1 MSVGMAMR
9 RLLLS
14 AFLSLGVAGLAWAE
28 GAKIAL
34 VVGNADYRHIPSLD
48 NTLRDAHGIA
58 DMLRGF
64 GFTVQEG
71 YDLDR
76 PGFESFLRLA
86 VLNIPEGSSVVFFY
100 AGHGIQIGR
109 RNYLLPTDVAFKSVY
124 DLPVESIT
132 LDRVIELLS
141 ARGASHVAMIDACRE
156 NPFPNLRLAA
166 NLDAALFETGTG
178 FEVFATPINS
188 LVAFSTSPGQVAYDG
203 EKGGN
208 GPYAQAILTAASDH
222 AGDNILNLLA
232 DVRQRVYQST
242 KGRQVPWES
251 STLVQPFFLADA
263 TPQSPPAVADT
274 LRETAPATE
283 TTGKISLVFAREL
296 RLDEQLTEMNGGPL
310 TDPVLIE
317 QPQQGQL
324 ELAAGIAVYRPH
336 LVETRMTGDS
346 GHMLRDRFSIRPDRD
361 SPRILTVEME
371 LTPDPCDV
379 EAGDALDLQ
388 GVGLYRL
395 PNEIDGEAALVACQQ
410 AVRQN
415 PGVARFVY
423 QLGRAQ
429 QASGDLQG
437 AYASFSAAAE
447 AGHIRADTAAAY
459 LLLTSRIDRKVIS
472 IPFDEAKANALLEN
486 AIARGDPFAM
496 HSRGLRLLRNGPDEV
511 DRQRGFELLERAAE
525 LGHTYSMNELG
536 TFFLDPDN
544 PHYRPER
551 GLTYLRASA
560 ARKDIYGYNN
570 LGLVALRGHDK
581 VKPDFT
587 AARDW
592 FERAA
597 EGGHPFAPANLGRMI
612 MRGQLGKPDPKAAM
626 RWYDMGL
633 SRGDGWAGV
642 NASSIV
648 LKGEASPL
656 GPADAALRAA
666 KALHLPAR
674 DAAEQAGQMLDRI
687 RDADLNRATQ
697 MLLNEMGEPVV
708 VDGAAGPATLA
719 ALDRLGQRSGLG
731 VSRPDEGPRQWLTL
745 AARVWLARNPPRV
758 DLF

>member
-1 MSVGMAMR
+1 MRVGMVMR

-14 AFLSLGVAGLAWAE
+14 AALSLGVADLALAD

-48 NTLRDAHGIA
+48 NTLRDARGVA

-64 GFTVQEG
+64 GFSVQEG

-76 PGFESFLRLA
+76 PAFESFLRLA
-86 VLNIPEGSSVVFFY
+86 VLNIPEGSAVVFFY

-132 LDRVIELLS
+132 LDRVVELLS

-208 GPYAQAILTAASDH
+208 GPYAQAILAAAPEH
-222 AGDNILNLLA
+222 AGDNILSLLA
-232 DVRQRVYQST
+232 DVRQRVYHTT

-251 STLVQPFFLADA
+251 STLVEPFYLADS
-263 TPQSPPAVADT
+263 TVLSPPAVVDT
-274 LRETAPATE
+274 TRGTAPDPV
-283 TTGKISLVFAREL
+283 GDMSLVFAREL
-296 RLDEQLTEMNGGPL
+296 RLDAQLAELNGGPL
-310 TDPVLIE
+310 ADPVLVE
-317 QPQQGQL
+317 PPQQGQL
-324 ELAAGIAVYRPH
+324 ELATDTAIYRPH
-336 LVETRMTGDS
+336 LVETRMTRDG
-346 GHMLRDRFSIRPDRD
+346 GHILRDRFRIRPDRD

-371 LTPDPCDV
+371 LTPDPCDA

-395 PNEIDGEAALVACQQ
+395 PNEIDREAALVACEQ

-429 QASGDLQG
+429 QAGGDLQG

-447 AGHIRADTAAAY
+447 AGHIRAATAAAY
-459 LLLTSRIDRKVIS
+459 LLLTTRIDRKA
-472 IPFDEAKANALLEN
+472 IPIPLDEAKANALLED

-496 HSRGLRLLRNGPDEV
+496 HSRGLRLLRNGPAET

-525 LGHTYSMNELG
+525 LGHSYSMNELG

-560 ARKDIYGYNN
+560 ERKDIYGYNN
-570 LGLVALRGHDK
+570 LGLVALRGYEG
-581 VKPDFT
+581 VRPDFNV
-587 AARDW
+587 ARDW

-642 NASSIV
+642 NASSII
-648 LKGEASPL
+648 LKGDASPL

-674 DAAEQAGQMLDRI
+674 DAAEQAGQIMDRI
-687 RDADLNRATQ
+687 RDTDLNRATQ
-697 MLLNEMGEPVV
+697 MLLNEMGESVL
-708 VDGAAGPATLA
+708 VDGAVGSATLA

-731 VSRPDEGPRQWLTL
+731 VSSPGEGPRQWLTL